1 MTSRGR
7 AAQTLQLHFY
17 FFLSNQTKITTAIHF
32 IIILQIM
39 ESTFASVQDVC
50 SALNEQAHFQNAGAA
65 LLREQKRI
73 ALMQLKVH
81 TNTGGLIPSG
91 KKQLT

>member
-1 MTSRGR
+1 M
-7 AAQTLQLHFY
+7 
-17 FFLSNQTKITTAIHF
+17 
-32 IIILQIM
+32 QIM

-50 SALNEQAHFQNAGAA
+50 SALNEQASSLSTNAA
-65 LLREQKRI
+65 LLQEQKRN

-81 TNTGGLIPSG
+81 PSAAGLIPSG